1 MEEKKFDLNSTIGF
15 ALIFAIVMYM
25 MYNSSKEA
33 KIEADKKAKQEQ
45 IDKKN
50 NAKPAL
56 SNTVTV
62 DTTAKPDS
70 LVSANLQAKLGAFAY
85 SEIQA
90 PKEGISTLENEF
102 MVLKIANKGGY
113 IVEAKLKKFTQFSK
127 QNKDLVYLIKNN
139 NASFDI
145 ELKTKDNKVLNTKDL
160 TFVPVLT
167 KNGDNQIL
175 TLRLKA
181 SETSY
186 LEYRYVLKP
195 NDYMLDFSI
204 KSSGLE
210 NVVQTSNPL
219 NLEWQ
224 MKTYRNEKS
233 VSYENR
239 YTEVVFEYEEG
250 KDDYTGQGSTAEE
263 EAEKVSYVA
272 FKQHFFTNI
281 LLTDKPFKKG
291 EFLSENLVKDEEKD
305 TVFTKKFTAKLPLEF
320 NAGDVNYA
328 MNWYIGPADY
338 NILNE
343 YDKNLDEVVPLGWGI
358 FGWMNQYIFIPVFG
372 FLTKFFSY
380 GLAII
385 MLTILVRLVLS
396 PMTYKSYLSQVKM
409 KVLRPEITE
418 LNDKYAKDPMK
429 RQQETMKLYGKAGV
443 NPMAGCIPAL
453 LQIPVFYALFSFFPS
468 AISLRQKSFLWADD
482 LSSFDSVM
490 NLPFFIPFYGNH
502 ISLFPI
508 LASIAIF
515 FYMKMTTGDQP
526 MQAPAQE
533 GMPDMGKIMK
543 IMIYISPIMMLFF
556 FNNYASGLSLYYFI
570 SNLITIGIMLVI
582 KHYII
587 DTDKVH
593 AKIQENKE
601 KPKKTSKFQQK
612 LQDLMEQAEQQKKL
626 NKNNG

>member
-25 MYNSSKEA
+25 MYNSK
-33 KIEADKKAKQEQ
+33 KDADLQAAEKAKQEQ

-50 NAKPAL
+50 NTKPTIT
-56 SNTVTV
+56 NTTV
-62 DTTAKPDS
+62 VENTTKPDS
-70 LVSANLQAKLGAFAY
+70 IVSSDLQAKLGAFAY

-102 MVLKIANKGGY
+102 MVLKVANKGGY

-139 NASFDI
+139 NASFEI
-145 ELKTKDNKVLNTKDL
+145 ELKTKDNKVLNTKNL

-210 NVVQTSNPL
+210 NVVQTNNPL

-233 VSYENR
+233 VTYENR
-239 YTEVVFEYEEG
+239 YTEIVFEYEEG
-250 KDDYTGQGSTAEE
+250 KDDYTGQGSTADE

-291 EFLSENLVKDEEKD
+291 EFLSENLVKDEEID

-338 NILNE
+338 DILNK

-372 FLTKFFSY
+372 FLTKFFPY

-543 IMIYISPIMMLFF
+543 IMIYISPLMMLFF

-612 LQDLMEQAEQQKKL
+612 LQDLMEQAEQQKK
-626 NKNNG
+626 NNQK